1 MGQIT
6 IYLDDDTERR
16 LRSAAEGEGVPV
28 SRWIG
33 RLIKEEMRTEWPA
46 SVRQLAGAW
55 PDFPETEELREG
67 TGEDSPR
74 ETL

>member
-6 IYLDDDTERR
+6 IYLDDDTEQR

-33 RLIKEEMRTEWPA
+33 RLIREEMRTEWPP
-46 SVRQLAGAW
+46 SVRKLTGAW
-55 PDFPETEELREG
+55 PDFPEAEEVREG
-67 TGEDSPR
+67 PGEDMPR
-74 ETL
+74 EAL